1 VKVVDI
7 PIENLR
13 EAPWNP
19 NRMDEGMLRRLR
31 ASVEKYG
38 VVHNLVVRPL
48 SEDAYEVLSGNQRLK
63 VLQEAGFSEV
73 PCVIVAADD
82 AKARML
88 AQALNRLHGEDDLGM
103 RAELLRDVL
112 AAMPADE
119 VVKILPETPES
130 LAAATSLGQESLVDS
145 LRAWENTKGAR
156 LHHCTFQL
164 TSSQIEVVEK
174 ALARVLPKAKQ
185 AKGDS
190 PNDRGTALYIL
201 CQSYLKKG
209 GSR

>member
-7 PIENLR
+7 PIEKLK

-48 SEDAYEVLSGNQRLK
+48 SKDAYEVLSGNQRLK
-63 VLQEAGFSEV
+63 VLQEAGLSQV

-82 AKARML
+82 AQARLL
-88 AQALNRLHGEDDLGM
+88 AQALNRIHGEDDLGM

-130 LAAATSLGQESLVDS
+130 LAAATSLGRESLIDS

>member
-7 PIENLR
+7 AIEKLK

-19 NRMDEGMLRRLR
+19 NRMDEGMLRKLR

-38 VVHNLVVRPL
+38 IVHNLVVRPL
-48 SEDAYEVLSGNQRLK
+48 GEDDYEVLSGNQRLK
-63 VLQEAGFSEV
+63 VLQEAGFSQV
-73 PCVIVAADD
+73 PCVIVEADD
-82 AKARML
+82 ARARVL
-88 AQALNRLHGEDDLGM
+88 SQALNRIRGEDDLGM

-174 ALARVLPKAKQ
+174 ALTRVLPQARQ

>member
-130 LAAATSLGQESLVDS
+130 LAASASLGQESLVDS

-164 TSSQIEVVEK
+164 TSSQSEVVEK